1 MNQSN
6 LDTSIVSQMKL
17 SPRAAAALAKKQNMA
32 NVAVV
37 QRNQSASRPN
47 NAVHE
52 QLYMTAAAD
61 MAMRQSTASSGLA
74 F

>member
-1 MNQSN
+1 MQ
-6 LDTSIVSQMKL
+6 L

-37 QRNQSASRPN
+37 QRNKSDN
-47 NAVHE
+47 VIHE
-52 QLYMTAAAD
+52 KLYMTAAAD
-61 MAMRQSTASSGLA
+61 MAMRLSTTSSGLA